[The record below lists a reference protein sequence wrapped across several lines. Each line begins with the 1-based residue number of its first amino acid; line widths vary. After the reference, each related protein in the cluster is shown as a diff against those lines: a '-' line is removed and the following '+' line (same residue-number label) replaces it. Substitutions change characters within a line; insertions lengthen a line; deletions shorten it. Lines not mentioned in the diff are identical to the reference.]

1 MLKKYSLHKNSGMR
15 VGEKIPELMLA
26 SRDSVHP
33 QELINR
39 GAKDRKRKRLKIND
53 WLKKHGRTAK
63 QVKKRKEKNDN
74 NSRFYSWIL
83 CLFIIHPIFWDGII
97 FSVPS
102 RKHDMG
108 QIRSVKTHLIRI
120 AGGYGGFIKRFGLNP
135 WDPLPRMARNKPC
148 ICGSGTKHKK
158 CCGSPH
164 TRGTSIEQTLP

>member
-39 GAKDRKRKRLKIND
+39 GAKDRKRKKAKIRD

-74 NSRFYSWIL
+74 NSRFYS
-83 CLFIIHPIFWDGII
+83 
-97 FSVPS
+97 
-102 RKHDMG
+102 
-108 QIRSVKTHLIRI
+108 
-120 AGGYGGFIKRFGLNP
+120 
-135 WDPLPRMARNKPC
+135 
-148 ICGSGTKHKK
+148 
-158 CCGSPH
+158 
-164 TRGTSIEQTLP
+164 